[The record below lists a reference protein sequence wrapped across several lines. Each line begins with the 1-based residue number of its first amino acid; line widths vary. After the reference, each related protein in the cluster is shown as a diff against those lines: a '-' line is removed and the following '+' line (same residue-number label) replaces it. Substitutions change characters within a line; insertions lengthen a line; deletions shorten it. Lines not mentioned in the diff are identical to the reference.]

1 MFRCWSK
8 GLSFCLSD
16 KKIAKSITRR
26 PAPACSHAALWT
38 GCFAVG
44 YATAEKQLDFLREDL
59 APSCSPAA
67 QIPYGMHRTAEGAGE
82 NVTFP
87 PHPPN
92 TARHLSLKGKALLVR
107 PICLHNSSLHNFV
120 YATIK
125 RIPSPSQYAV
135 LCYIFIHFEPLL
147 LCQINLHNS
156 VDIITIFRTAVRS
169 LP

>member
-8 GLSFCLSD
+8 GLSFCLKG
-16 KKIAKSITRR
+16 KKIAESITRR
-26 PAPACSHAALWT
+26 ILPPRAPLLLYGRNILRLGVPLPKNSSISYERALPPR
-38 GCFAVG
+38 AP
-44 YATAEKQLDFLREDL
+44 LLRRYLME
-59 APSCSPAA
+59 C
-67 QIPYGMHRTAEGAGE
+67 TAEGAGE
-82 NVTFP
+82 NATFP

-92 TARHLSLKGKALLVR
+92 TARHLPLKGKALLVR

-125 RIPSPSQYAV
+125 RIPYPSQYAL
-135 LCYIFIHFEPLL
+135 LCYIFIHFESLL

-156 VDIITIFRTAVRS
+156 VDIIIIFRAAVRS

>member
-1 MFRCWSK
+1 MLEQGAIF
-8 GLSFCLSD
+8 LSERQKDSRIHYEADL
-16 KKIAKSITRR
+16 
-26 PAPACSHAALWT
+26 APSCSPAALWT
-38 GCFAVG
+38 EYFAAGCTA
-44 YATAEKQLDFLREDL
+44 AEKQLDFLREGL

-92 TARHLSLKGKALLVR
+92 TARHLPLKEKALLVR
-107 PICLHNSSLHNFV
+107 PICLHNFSLHNFV

-125 RIPSPSQYAV
+125 RIPYPSQYAL
-135 LCYIFIHFEPLL
+135 LCYIFIHFESLL

-156 VDIITIFRTAVRS
+156 VYIITIFRAAVRS